1 MLLVELTVNSVKKY
15 ISNEWLEV
23 EHFYEGYVASLNGL
37 RISTPSIFGGYA
49 EPSFGSIEILANVF
63 GNQLA
68 PETCHIKVSVTDSNE
83 ASAILCAEGT
93 AYLKSIGSSRVVY
106 DIYGAKNETKVTDKT
121 YTGTLVTV
129 FGEICTALSL
139 TLDSTRAQVPS
150 PAIDY
155 EVSGE
160 AFLMD
165 VLSTLAQFNTHRFHI
180 VGTTL
185 YLVDCFADHSTVYLT
200 EFDAFPGEP
209 ITTNQPYRTFKAKYT
224 PDIYHYRLDFAEVQ
238 VPATTIVS
246 VAEIQIK
253 KAESEDDLTVPG
265 GAATTSTFLG
275 TGYEATKAIDD
286 LANTQWAS
294 NNEKP
299 AWWRYDF
306 AYPTVIDSYTVKAR
320 DNATYLGQTPVKW
333 DFKAFDIIKNEWR
346 KVGETVETEA
356 DWEASTE
363 RNFSVG
369 EITWDAI
376 VETPYTFCYDDNEVS
391 QPTHKAYAVVHAA
404 LQRIAALH
412 QLRHVVLTVPIGT
425 WVQYGGRVELVT
437 TALPVDSTIWCRVS
451 SITWDFDNEKCTLE
465 GEGGVL

>member
-15 ISNEWLEV
+15 ISNEWLDI

-160 AFLMD
+160 TFLMD

-224 PDIYHYRLDFAEVQ
+224 PDIYHYRVNFSETQNTAAAL
-238 VPATTIVS
+238 VS
-246 VAEIQIK
+246 FAEIQIK
-253 KAESEDDLTVPG
+253 KAESENDLTVPG
-265 GAATTSTFLG
+265 GAAGASSSFI
-275 TGYEATKAIDD
+275 GYEAIKAIDD
-286 LANTQWAS
+286 LDNTRWAS
-294 NNEKP
+294 DNEKP
-299 AWWRYDF
+299 AWWGYSFGD
-306 AYPTVIDSYTVKAR
+306 PTVIDSYTIKAGS
-320 DNATYLGQTPVKW
+320 DTGYLDQTPVKW
-333 DFKAFDIIKNEWR
+333 DFEAFDLVKSEWR
-346 KVGETVETEA
+346 KVGETVETEP

-391 QPTHKAYAVVHAA
+391 PTTHKAYAVVLSA
-404 LQRIAALH
+404 LQRMSALQ